1 MELQCKLDWFSFTFP
16 VRTVDNAPDDTTR
29 EGVIQAFHIWTSG
42 IFIGVV
48 SGELWPIAQER
59 GHYKNRIEC
68 PITSLSI
75 NWNGKDTYALCEA
88 SGRVCDAL
96 MERIDI
102 HVLAQAANGRATRI
116 DLAVDIE
123 CDVQPEDFVK
133 QRDDRRFTSNGIY
146 SSQTGQTCYVGS
158 RSGERMARV
167 YRYSYPHP
175 RSHLL
180 RAEVEYK
187 GDAAKKLLEAMLSVP
202 LNKLTLAAHLPFGWQ
217 HPIWQPEDAEVSKI
231 KARAYDKANDGR
243 WTWLM
248 TVCWPALKKAHEEGI
263 IDIDQLLDNWGYS
276 KT

>member
-68 PITSLSI
+68 PITGLSI

-88 SGRVCDAL
+88 SGRVCDAIL
-96 MERIDI
+96 ERIDI
-102 HVLAQAANGRATRI
+102 HVLAASAGNRSTRI
-116 DLAVDIE
+116 DLAVDMH
-123 CDVQPEDFVK
+123 CDVAPRDFTE
-133 QRDDRRFTSNGIY
+133 QRVEGHFKTAGFYTSQSGE
-146 SSQTGQTCYVGS
+146 TCYVGS
-158 RSGERMARV
+158 RNGERMARV
-167 YRYSYPHP
+167 YRYSEPHP

-187 GDAAKKLLEAMLSVP
+187 GDAAKRLCEELLSVP
-202 LNKLTLAAHLPFGWQ
+202 LINVTLAAHLPFGWK
-217 HPIWQPEDAEVSKI
+217 HPIWDTGNVVVSKI
-231 KARAYDKANDGR
+231 AAREYDKANDG
-243 WTWLM
+243 TYKWL
-248 TVCWPALKKAHEEGI
+248 TEVCWPALQKGHENGYIDLAELLKNWKPKA
-263 IDIDQLLDNWGYS
+263 
-276 KT
+276 